1 MIKLGK
7 MTDYAVVILSEIA
20 RAGQD
25 NVVKVSS
32 LVETTS
38 LSKATIA
45 KLTKILV
52 KGGILNSSRGMLG
65 GYILSKKPD
74 DITMKDVIT
83 AVEGPVALTSC
94 LDHKSTSCL
103 IQNVCQ
109 VRGNWEK
116 VNNEII
122 ESLQRVTIADMIS
135 SKRCSS
141 HHKGDTNGCN

>member
-32 LVETTS
+32 LVETTG
-38 LSKATIA
+38 LSKTTIA

-52 KGGILNSSRGMLG
+52 KGKILTSSRGMLG
-65 GYILSKKPD
+65 GYALAMPPHE
-74 DITMKDVIT
+74 ITMKDVIT

-94 LDHKSTSCL
+94 LDHTSTNCL

-122 ESLQRVTIADMIS
+122 ESLQRVTIADMT
-135 SKRCSS
+135 
-141 HHKGDTNGCN
+141 TNKHCTLKPAQNINL